1 MTPTISDKEY
11 IKMLVDTNQKLVEE
25 NEALK
30 KRIEQLSEPDMW
42 WAESSPEYP
51 VDTPEGDDVWYDLID
66 GDTVVYLCAKNLPR
80 RTFKRVDTNTDTDD
94 FEVVEVPRSNQ

>member
-42 WAESSPEYP
+42 WAESYPEWHIRYP
-51 VDTPEGDDVWYDLID
+51 EEDETWHDLND
-66 GDTVVYLCAKNLPR
+66 GDTIVYRCAKNLPK
-80 RTFKRVDTNTDTDD
+80 RTFKRVDIDTDD
-94 FEVVEVPRSNQ
+94 FDVVEVKS